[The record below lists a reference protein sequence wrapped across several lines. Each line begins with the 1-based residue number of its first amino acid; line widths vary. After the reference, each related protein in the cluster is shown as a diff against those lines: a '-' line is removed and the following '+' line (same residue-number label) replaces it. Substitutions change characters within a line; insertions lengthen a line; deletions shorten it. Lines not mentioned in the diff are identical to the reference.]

1 MQENKK
7 LIKARA
13 IIPIFYSS
21 VTNTSKKVAYM
32 LQDKLETENFIST
45 VTNIGDVDKDEFL

>member
-32 LQDKLETENFIST
+32 LQDKMEAENFIST
-45 VTNIGDVDKDEFL
+45 VTNIGDVDKE